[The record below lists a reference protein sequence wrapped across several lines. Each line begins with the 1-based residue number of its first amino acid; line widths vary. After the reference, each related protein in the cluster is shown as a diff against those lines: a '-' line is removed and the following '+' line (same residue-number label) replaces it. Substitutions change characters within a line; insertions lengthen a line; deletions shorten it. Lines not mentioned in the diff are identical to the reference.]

1 MIAFRELASRIEG
14 KKIRTYPVIAA
25 QRGFDASVER
35 RAHARTDASSHGNS
49 AAPRGRERLVQRGLR
64 GRGRGL
70 GYGPREGR
78 IQPLQLKGLFALA
91 SVVYIPPG
99 YPFTWSSSATL
110 RKRMRIGGFARRS
123 ISNHRKT

>member
-70 GYGPREGR
+70 GYGAREGR

-99 YPFTWSSSATL
+99 YPSPRPL
-110 RKRMRIGGFARRS
+110 PRRP
-123 ISNHRKT
+123 R

>member
-35 RAHARTDASSHGNS
+35 RANARTDASSHGNS

-78 IQPLQLKGLFALA
+78 IQPLQLKGLFAMT
-91 SVVYIPPG
+91 SVIYIPTG
-99 YPFTWSSSATL
+99 YSFTWSSSATVC
-110 RKRMRIGGFARRS
+110 KRMRI
-123 ISNHRKT
+123 

>member
-35 RAHARTDASSHGNS
+35 RANARTDASSHGNS

-78 IQPLQLKGLFALA
+78 IQPLQLRESSPWRSWFIFPLA
-91 SVVYIPPG
+91 IPSRGRAPR
-99 YPFTWSSSATL
+99 PCESA
-110 RKRMRIGGFARRS
+110 
-123 ISNHRKT
+123 